1 MNETVLY
8 DYWRSSA
15 AYRLRIAMNLAGL
28 PYRSVAV
35 DLLKG
40 EHKSAE
46 YLSRNPQGLVPV
58 LEIDGHSMTQ
68 SLAILEYLNETRDM
82 GLLSSDPAN
91 AAKERAIAHAIA
103 VDIHPVCNV
112 SVAAYAVQQSGREE
126 TRTNWMRRFIAPGL
140 SAVDALLNEREK
152 TPFAHGSHPGL
163 IDICI
168 MPQVYNA
175 QRWGV
180 DFDTLLNIKRIVET
194 CSAHPSFVAAHPDSV
209 QPDQA

>member
-82 GLLSSDPAN
+82 GLLSSDLLTLQKNVQLPMQLPWISILCVMYLLQPMRCNNPGAR
-91 AAKERAIAHAIA
+91 K
-103 VDIHPVCNV
+103 PVQIGC
-112 SVAAYAVQQSGREE
+112 G
-126 TRTNWMRRFIAPGL
+126 GL
-140 SAVDALLNEREK
+140 SR
-152 TPFAHGSHPGL
+152 
-163 IDICI
+163 
-168 MPQVYNA
+168 
-175 QRWGV
+175 
-180 DFDTLLNIKRIVET
+180 
-194 CSAHPSFVAAHPDSV
+194 PD
-209 QPDQA
+209 